1 MAFSGR
7 IIQSSVAAATLVVIV
22 AQAPEDYLKQAS
34 AMVARHERD
43 HDPTWSPDSR
53 YVAYSGKRAGRS
65 KIYMIDIQGRQERQ
79 LTGGSSD
86 DSSPSWSRR
95 LE

>member
-1 MAFSGR
+1 MVFSGR

-43 HDPTWSPDSR
+43 QAMEILDKGLQAFPHHPD
-53 YVAYSGKRAGRS
+53 V
-65 KIYMIDIQGRQERQ
+65 
-79 LTGGSSD
+79 
-86 DSSPSWSRR
+86 
-95 LE
+95 